1 MVFGVPGTGTMG
13 SAAGH
18 FVHNVLARAGDEIES
33 SWRAGGTQS
42 QIASNLSRRIA
53 PLRNELLQEW
63 TRDLQDRYDRV
74 NLEAQELVANSRLAG
89 MLDGLAQFMVKYPP
103 PGRILTELALT
114 NVQTHHEGRL
124 DALFEWDDRWTT
136 VDFKTYSDEAP
147 RSHGYDHLQI
157 VANGMLANYRY
168 GRDEIDFSS
177 NELLVIYTGG
187 IYLPRPTELVIGKVL
202 AARAYVLQC
211 LRPSQGPTFT
221 GQACYTC
228 QRPDA
233 CNYYR
238 EIERRHRSGQL
249 PETEDEFRRRIWK
262 RRYAVL
268 DFRQI
273 SHKNKFIVA
282 INDFETLSK
291 YKILEAGYS
300 LRSQPASGRSILLGR
315 DGGTTSFL
323 PGDLVKII
331 GIEPGKPLLAC
342 ANFNGSVVISDNSG
356 IEVVLNA
363 NSPLNVRRLLVGLKI
378 VVMRT
383 EIDLTKR
390 ELQALDYIQRRAP
403 QEVREIAQVMLGE
416 D

>member
-1 MVFGVPGTGTMG
+1 MSSLRVPAGDTHLAMSSWISVAGQCGWKFRLNMVFGVPGTGTMG

-74 NLEAQELVANSRLAG
+74 NLEAQELVANSRLTDS
-89 MLDGLAQFMVKYPP
+89 LDGLAQFMVKYPP
-103 PGRILTELALT
+103 PGMILTELALT

-211 LRPSQGPTFT
+211 LRPSQGPTFP

-238 EIERRHRSGQL
+238 EIESRHRSGQL
-249 PETEDEFRRRIWK
+249 PETEDEFRRRI
-262 RRYAVL
+262 
-268 DFRQI
+268 
-273 SHKNKFIVA
+273 
-282 INDFETLSK
+282 
-291 YKILEAGYS
+291 
-300 LRSQPASGRSILLGR
+300 
-315 DGGTTSFL
+315 
-323 PGDLVKII
+323 
-331 GIEPGKPLLAC
+331 
-342 ANFNGSVVISDNSG
+342 
-356 IEVVLNA
+356 
-363 NSPLNVRRLLVGLKI
+363 LVGLKI